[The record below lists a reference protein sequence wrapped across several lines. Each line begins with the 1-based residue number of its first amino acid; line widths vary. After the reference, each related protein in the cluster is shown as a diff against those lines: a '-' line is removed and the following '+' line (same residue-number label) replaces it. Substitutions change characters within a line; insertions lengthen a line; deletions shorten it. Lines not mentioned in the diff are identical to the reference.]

1 MKRVIIVTL
10 LKNQQNPS
18 DIAPLNASLLRHLVL
33 ILLQVAVPNRIP
45 HQVYSRILF
54 SQTSKGSENW
64 FEKLGIKLLRSI
76 SYKTKIGLR
85 YREVWEIGVKIRE
98 KYIQEK
104 RKLILEIRR
113 FKKSKVISI
122 LKKNVNVYILDM
134 NVNDENRFYLF

>member
-104 RKLILEIRR
+104 RKLIREIRR
-113 FKKSKVISI
+113 FKKSKVQASGIS
-122 LKKNVNVYILDM
+122 LYTKCV
-134 NVNDENRFYLF
+134 